1 MPLTDNL
8 VLIFAVLIAM
18 VAGLCLGIFLSARM
32 SRSKLADALQL
43 EKQQAEIQL
52 QNLRHENG
60 LKETRFMLEQ
70 QQLKEQT
77 QQLREQQ
84 EQQQLAYQQLQQQL
98 RESQQ
103 SLNRESQTLATAQ
116 ERNRQL
122 ENLPAQLAERDQ
134 QLARVQSESAA
145 LKAGLEQE
153 RRNFEQQLQLLQTA
167 REELKREFENL
178 ANRIFENKHQ
188 QFSANSK
195 SLLETTLDP
204 IKNQLGE
211 FRRKV
216 EEVYEKENIGRSLLA
231 QQVVELQK
239 QAHKIGEDAVN
250 LAQALKGNS
259 KTQGNWGEVVL
270 ERLLEQS
277 GLQKGREYETQKSF
291 KSEEHGRQMPDV
303 IIRLPENKDI
313 IIDSK
318 VSLVDYEKFC
328 NSDDET
334 ERQLLLGAHVQSL
347 RTHIRQ
353 LSIKDYEKLDGVRT
367 LDFVFI
373 FIPIEAAFLMALQKE
388 PGLYREA
395 YDRHIILVSPTTLL
409 ATLRT
414 VENIWRYENQNKNA
428 EVIAERAGALH
439 DQFVL
444 LLTSLDGIGT
454 QLDKARDSYDKARK
468 QLHSGRGNLVRRV
481 EELRK
486 LGAKTK
492 KVIARELVE
501 QADDAPDGSL
511 LELTESTE
519 TDPLTSED

>member
-1 MPLTDNL
+1 MSLTDPLPL
-8 VLIFAVLIAM
+8 VLLALFAVVVGLIAG
-18 VAGLCLGIFLSARM
+18 VAITSRLARQ
-32 SRSKLADALQL
+32 RLADALQL
-43 EKQQAEIQL
+43 AQQEAGLRQQQILHEAGL
-52 QNLRHENG
+52 QEARLSSELAQVRERLSQEQSAHAS
-60 LKETRFMLEQ
+60 LQQRLHAEQ
-70 QQLKEQT
+70 QRLGEL
-77 QQLREQQ
+77 QQL
-84 EQQQLAYQQLQQQL
+84 LA
-98 RESQQ
+98 
-103 SLNRESQTLATAQ
+103 AAQ

-122 ENLPAQLAERDQ
+122 ESVPAQLAGREAELSRLRADYSALEAGVAQERHNFSQ
-134 QLARVQSESAA
+134 QL
-145 LKAGLEQE
+145 K
-153 RRNFEQQLQLLQTA
+153 LLQEA

-188 QFSANSK
+188 QFSSNSK
-195 SLLETTLDP
+195 TLLETTLDP
-204 IKNQLGE
+204 IRTQLGE

-216 EEVYEKENIGRSLLA
+216 EEVYEKENVGRSLLA

-239 QAHKIGEDAVN
+239 QANKLGEDAVN
-250 LAQALKGNS
+250 LAQALKGNT

-291 KSEEHGRQMPDV
+291 ISEDGRRQMPDV

-318 VSLVDYEKFC
+318 VSLVDYERYC
-328 NSDDET
+328 NSDDES
-334 ERQLLLGAHVQSL
+334 ERQQYLTAHLQSL

-353 LSIKDYEKLDGVRT
+353 LSIKDYEKLDGVRA

-373 FIPIEAAFLMALQKE
+373 FIPIEAAFLLALQKE

-428 EVIAERAGALH
+428 EVIAEKAGALH

-444 LLTSLDGIGT
+444 LLNSLDGIGA

-492 KVIARELVE
+492 KTIARELVE
-501 QADDAPDGSL
+501 QVEDTATPEL
-511 LELTESTE
+511 LELNGEEDVDLSV
-519 TDPLTSED
+519 TDK

>member
-1 MPLTDNL
+1 MSLTDPLPL
-8 VLIFAVLIAM
+8 VLLALFAVVIGLIAG
-18 VAGLCLGIFLSARM
+18 AAITSRLARQ
-32 SRSKLADALQL
+32 RLADALQL
-43 EKQQAEIQL
+43 AQQEAGLRQQQILHDAGL
-52 QNLRHENG
+52 QEARLSSELAQVRERLSQEQSTQASLQQRLHA
-60 LKETRFMLEQ
+60 EQ
-70 QQLKEQT
+70 QRLGEL
-77 QQLREQQ
+77 QQL
-84 EQQQLAYQQLQQQL
+84 LA
-98 RESQQ
+98 
-103 SLNRESQTLATAQ
+103 AAQ

-122 ENLPAQLAERDQ
+122 ESVPAQLAGREAELSRLRADYSALEAGVAQERHNFTQ
-134 QLARVQSESAA
+134 QLT
-145 LKAGLEQE
+145 
-153 RRNFEQQLQLLQTA
+153 LLQEA

-188 QFSANSK
+188 QFSSNSK
-195 SLLETTLDP
+195 TLLETTLDP
-204 IKNQLGE
+204 IRTQLGE

-216 EEVYEKENIGRSLLA
+216 EEVYEKENVGRSLLA

-239 QAHKIGEDAVN
+239 QANKLGEDAVN
-250 LAQALKGNS
+250 LAQALKGNT

-291 KSEEHGRQMPDV
+291 ISEDGRRQMPDV

-318 VSLVDYEKFC
+318 VSLVDYERYC
-328 NSDDET
+328 NSDDES
-334 ERQLLLGAHVQSL
+334 ERQQYLTAHLQSL
-347 RTHIRQ
+347 RNHIRQ
-353 LSIKDYEKLDGVRT
+353 LSIKDYEKLDGVRA

-373 FIPIEAAFLMALQKE
+373 FIPIEAAFLLALQKE

-444 LLTSLDGIGT
+444 LLNSLDGIGA

-492 KVIARELVE
+492 KTIARELVE
-501 QADDAPDGSL
+501 QAEDTATPEL
-511 LELTESTE
+511 LELSGEEDVDLSA
-519 TDPLTSED
+519 TDK